1 MARRA
6 LLIGTENYGKEF
18 GRLEATPKN
27 VLALADVLAD
37 PLMGGFEKPETLI
50 DPDHSKMAETIET
63 WLRSHTRDDFVL
75 LYIAGHGVM
84 DLKRK
89 LYFAASSSR
98 KVQDELVTSTAVS
111 ARNVH
116 DWLQACKAKRQIVIL
131 DCCFSG
137 AFGDLLAQDDG
148 SVDVE
153 SVLGAE
159 GRVVLTSSSSTQY
172 SFQQREGKLSVYTT
186 HLIEGIT
193 SGAADLDDDGK
204 ISTDELYQYTL
215 RKVQEESPGMT
226 PKMIVVKDAGYRLR
240 IANTPMDAKVKYR
253 KEVDLLVQKFGD
265 VIKSLGRA
273 KLRILQSNLE
283 LSDDEVRDI
292 EFKVLE
298 PIQLRKAKLLQYRG
312 IFTEAVEEEYPFDDL
327 HLQLLDEIKALLG
340 FSDEDV
346 AIVEAAVLAAVQPEL
361 RPKETVT
368 IEFDR
373 LEDLL
378 QKKQWKEANDETLRL
393 LLCLADRQAEDWLL
407 VGNIRNFAQDDLN
420 TIDALWSNASQG
432 RFGFGIQARI
442 FEEKIEPFEYLG
454 QGELSKSEAW
464 QEFDAIVKW
473 RSEAGNSYEF
483 SLNAPEGHLPHWR
496 KLISGW
502 NVRDRGISFLKRGLD
517 CPIGSFQSIESE
529 DIEVEIIAPEVQITS
544 EVPLP
549 KGDLG
554 GSNWSWEES
563 TFEFETAK
571 VNDRGEVFDRK
582 TDRTK
587 GFRQYLDNDVFIDMV
602 EISEG
607 TFQGAK
613 VEPFLM
619 SKTPITQAQWEAVV
633 KLKQKQINVEL
644 KSKPSRFEGAN
655 RPVERVNWW
664 QAEEF
669 CKRLSIVTQHDYR
682 LPSEAQWEYAC
693 RSGTEKTFYFGDQ
706 LTNEVANYGKQVGE
720 TTDVEKY
727 PANAWGFYDMHG
739 NVWEWCADHW
749 RDKLETP
756 LKDSNPYLSDDKN
769 ARRLL
774 RGGSWFDDPSRCG
787 SACRLA
793 GSPSDVVFY
802 VGDLVGL
809 RLVCS
814 RSRTLS

>member
-1 MARRA
+1 
-6 LLIGTENYGKEF
+6 
-18 GRLEATPKN
+18 
-27 VLALADVLAD
+27 
-37 PLMGGFEKPETLI
+37 
-50 DPDHSKMAETIET
+50 
-63 WLRSHTRDDFVL
+63 
-75 LYIAGHGVM
+75 M

-253 KEVDLLVQKFGD
+253 KEVDLLVQTFGD

-283 LSDDEVRDI
+283 LSDDEVQDI

-298 PIQLRKAKLLQYRG
+298 PIQLRKAKLLQYRE

-327 HLQLLDEIKALLG
+327 HIQLLDEIKALLG

-346 AIVEAAVLAAVQPEL
+346 AIVEAEVLAAVQPEL
-361 RPKETVT
+361 RPKEAVT

-393 LLCLADRQAEDWLL
+393 LLCLADRRTEDWLL
-407 VGNIRNFAQDDLN
+407 VGNIRNFSQDDLN

-432 RFGFGIQARI
+432 RFGFGIQARL
-442 FEEKIEPFEYLG
+442 FEASIGSLDIA
-454 QGELSKSEAW
+454 KSEAW
-464 QEFDAIVKW
+464 QFFDSLVEW
-473 RSEAGNSYEF
+473 RKDDKNCYQF
-483 SLNAPEGHLPHWR
+483 SLNAPEGHLPQWR
-496 KLISGW
+496 KLIAGW
-502 NVRDRGISFLKRGLD
+502 GVSDRGISFLKRGLD
-517 CPIGSFQSIESE
+517 CPAAISVTAEAGQICLMDDRASVILMSQT
-529 DIEVEIIAPEVQITS
+529 DRIAVVYWQLTEGQKSYARDQGNMELALRLHDVTGINPDSDPLENFYQYQCDELTQELRI
-544 EVPLP
+544 EVPL
-549 KGDLG
+549 LG
-554 GSNWSWEES
+554 RDYRVEMG
-563 TFEFETAK
+563 
-571 VNDRGEVFDRK
+571 
-582 TDRTK
+582 
-587 GFRQYLDNDVFIDMV
+587 YLDREDNWIGLVQDK
-602 EISEG
+602 
-607 TFQGAK
+607 K
-613 VEPFLM
+613 VESL
-619 SKTPITQAQWEAVV
+619 
-633 KLKQKQINVEL
+633 
-644 KSKPSRFEGAN
+644 
-655 RPVERVNWW
+655 
-664 QAEEF
+664 
-669 CKRLSIVTQHDYR
+669 
-682 LPSEAQWEYAC
+682 
-693 RSGTEKTFYFGDQ
+693 
-706 LTNEVANYGKQVGE
+706 
-720 TTDVEKY
+720 
-727 PANAWGFYDMHG
+727 
-739 NVWEWCADHW
+739 
-749 RDKLETP
+749 
-756 LKDSNPYLSDDKN
+756 
-769 ARRLL
+769 
-774 RGGSWFDDPSRCG
+774 
-787 SACRLA
+787 
-793 GSPSDVVFY
+793 
-802 VGDLVGL
+802 
-809 RLVCS
+809 
-814 RSRTLS
+814 